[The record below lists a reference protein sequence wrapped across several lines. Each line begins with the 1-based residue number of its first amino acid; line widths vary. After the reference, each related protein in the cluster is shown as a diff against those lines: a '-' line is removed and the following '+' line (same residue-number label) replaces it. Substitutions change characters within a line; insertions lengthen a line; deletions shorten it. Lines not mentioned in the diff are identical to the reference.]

1 MYDIIIIGGGAAG
14 LTAGIYSQR
23 YNLRTVIVTEHV
35 GGLALNA
42 YNICNFPSYQ
52 NVPGI
57 ELMKKIEEHA
67 RNEGVEFFMGR
78 VEQIKKEKDKFII
91 ITPEKSLEAK
101 KIILAIGTKQRRL
114 NFENGDKFLGRGISY
129 CATCDASLFRNKEV
143 GVVGGGNSALTSALL
158 LSEYA
163 EKVYIIH
170 RKKEFSRA
178 DPAWVKQVN
187 ENKKIECIFETEVSK
202 IMGKEFLESAELSNG
217 KILKIDGL
225 FVEAGSI
232 PNKEVL
238 NQTGIKTNENG
249 YIITDDEQRT
259 NIEGIYAAGD
269 ITNNKLKQIIT
280 ACAGGA
286 IAAYQAY
293 KDISKERS

>member
-23 YNLRTVIVTEHV
+23 YKLKTVVVAEQI

-42 YNICNFPSYQ
+42 YKICNFPSYY
-52 NVPGI
+52 NVSGI

-67 RNEGVEFFMGR
+67 RKEGVEFLIER
-78 VEQIKKEKDKFII
+78 VEQIKKEKDKFTI
-91 ITPEKSLEAK
+91 ITPEKSLETK
-101 KIILAIGTKQRRL
+101 KIIIAIGTKQRRL

-129 CATCDASLFRNKEV
+129 CATCDASLFKDKKV

-163 EKVYIIH
+163 EKVYIIY

-187 ENKKIECIFETEVSK
+187 ENKRIECVFETEVRK
-202 IMGKEFLESAELSNG
+202 IMGKDFMESAELNNG

-238 NQTGIKTNENG
+238 YQTGVKTNENG

-259 NIEGIYAAGD
+259 NIKGIFAAGD
-269 ITNNKLKQIIT
+269 ITNNKLKQIVT
-280 ACAGGA
+280 SCAEGA
-286 IAAYQAY
+286 IAAFHAY